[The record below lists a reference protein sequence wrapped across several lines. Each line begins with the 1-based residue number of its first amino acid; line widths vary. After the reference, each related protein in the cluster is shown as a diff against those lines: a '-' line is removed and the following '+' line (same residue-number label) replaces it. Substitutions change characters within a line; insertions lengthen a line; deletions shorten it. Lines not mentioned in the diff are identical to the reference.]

1 MSSLPSSPWRFLFC
15 FFTPL
20 SASPR
25 PQWWANICVKRWERC
40 PGQGKETQLLLQEMI
55 LSFFFFFPPKS
66 LQSWFPTD
74 AAAFFFFVSR
84 FQRVEPEEVGL
95 EGIPVTAHSNATVFV
110 FTLRLVTLCPAALTP
125 PVCGSRRGS
134 GGEGEQGGWCRR
146 CCALKTRETKDQRLR
161 LDFTRRTV
169 ALIHR
174 GHRSC

>member
-74 AAAFFFFVSR
+74 AAAFFFFR
-84 FQRVEPEEVGL
+84 FTFSACRAWRGGL
-95 EGIPVTAHSNATVFV
+95 GGDSGYSSFQCDGVCLH
-110 FTLRLVTLCPAALTP
+110 AAP
-125 PVCGSRRGS
+125 RNVMSRRS
-134 GGEGEQGGWCRR
+134 HPACLWITKGEWWRGRAGWVVPS
-146 CCALKTRETKDQRLR
+146 LLR
-161 LDFTRRTV
+161 P
-169 ALIHR
+169 
-174 GHRSC
+174 